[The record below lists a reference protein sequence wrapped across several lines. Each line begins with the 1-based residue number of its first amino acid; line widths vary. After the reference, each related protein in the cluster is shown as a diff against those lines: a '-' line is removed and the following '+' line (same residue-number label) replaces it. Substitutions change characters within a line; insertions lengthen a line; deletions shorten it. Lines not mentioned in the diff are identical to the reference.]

1 MFKIAVLLATY
12 NGIEYIYEQIES
24 ILNQRGVDVTIF
36 VSDDLSTDGTKKFIE
51 SMSITNNKIVVLE
64 DIGKFGGASKN
75 FYRLIKDVDFS
86 GFDYISLAD
95 QDDIWYAD
103 KLINS
108 INNIQEQNIA
118 GYSANVLAFWEGG
131 KKSILQKASRQAK
144 YDYIFEPAGP
154 GCTYVLSQ
162 KLATEVKSFIEY
174 KWNEVNKI
182 DYHDWV
188 IYAFARENGYSWY
201 IDKKVGMRYRQH
213 SSNQLGANNGI
224 KALAKRFKLVF
235 SSWYRDETIK
245 IIKALDIELK
255 YKFSRYILEKS
266 YLHNI
271 FLARYAFNFRRNK
284 KEKIFLFI
292 LILMGAY

>member
-1 MFKIAVLLATY
+1 MFKVAVLLATY
-12 NGIEYIYEQIES
+12 NGIDYIYEQIES
-24 ILNQRGVDVTIF
+24 ILNQVDVDVTIF
-36 VSDDLSTDGTKKFIE
+36 VSDDLSTDGTKGIIE
-51 SMSITNNKIVVLE
+51 NISATNTKIIVLE
-64 DIGKFGGASKN
+64 NVGKFGGAAKN

-86 GFDYISLAD
+86 SFDYISLAD

-103 KLINS
+103 KLIHSINS
-108 INNIQEQNIA
+108 IKEQSID
-118 GYSANVLAFWEGG
+118 GYSANVLAFWEDG
-131 KKSILQKASRQAK
+131 KESILQKASTQAK

-162 KLATEVKSFIEY
+162 KLTTEVKSFIEY

-182 DYHDWV
+182 DYHDWI

-201 IDKKVGMRYRQH
+201 IDKKISMRYRQH

-235 SSWYRDETIK
+235 SSWYRNEIVK
-245 IIKALDIELK
+245 IIKVLNLELK
-255 YKFSRYILEKS
+255 YKFSLYILEKS

-271 FLARYAFNFRRNK
+271 FLLKYAHNFRRNK

-292 LILMGAY
+292 LILIGAF

>member
-1 MFKIAVLLATY
+1 MLKVAVLLATY
-12 NGIEYIYEQIES
+12 NGIDYIYEQIES
-24 ILNQRGVDVTIF
+24 ILNQVDVDVTIF
-36 VSDDLSTDGTKKFIE
+36 VSDDLSTDGTKGIIE
-51 SMSITNNKIVVLE
+51 NISATNTKIIVLE
-64 DIGKFGGASKN
+64 NVGKFGGAAKN

-86 GFDYISLAD
+86 SFDYISLVD

-103 KLINS
+103 KLIHSINS
-108 INNIQEQNIA
+108 IKEQSID
-118 GYSANVLAFWEGG
+118 GYSANVLAFWEDG
-131 KKSILQKASRQAK
+131 KESILQKASTQAK

-154 GCTYVLSQ
+154 GCTYVLSK

-201 IDKKVGMRYRQH
+201 IDKKISMRYRQH

-224 KALAKRFKLVF
+224 KALTKRFKLVF
-235 SSWYRDETIK
+235 SSWYRNEIIK
-245 IIKALDIELK
+245 IIKVLNLELK
-255 YKFSRYILEKS
+255 YKFSLYILEKS

-271 FLARYAFNFRRNK
+271 FLLKYAHNFRRNK

-292 LILMGAY
+292 LILIGAF